1 VSRPSPSS
9 SELQGEKK
17 LRRAEGEAEVRNDVG
32 CNGGSSVRI
41 GRRLREAG
49 GVKLSF
55 VMGEVGVVLT
65 DDAGDIGVVGED
77 EEELSSEEEVEEK
90 EAREYVKA
98 IGGDFVW
105 SYVARSFEV
114 NVVFYVE
121 RWNALLLASCRI
133 SLIDGFAVL

>member
-1 VSRPSPSS
+1 MSRPSSSS

-32 CNGGSSVRI
+32 CNGGSSLRV
-41 GRRLREAG
+41 GRRLRAGAEAG

-55 VMGEVGVVLT
+55 VIGEVGVVLT
-65 DDAGDIGVVGED
+65 DDAGEIGVVGED

-98 IGGDFVW
+98 IGGILSGRMSHVPL
-105 SYVARSFEV
+105 R
-114 NVVFYVE
+114 
-121 RWNALLLASCRI
+121 
-133 SLIDGFAVL
+133 